1 MIMTLVSVLGS
12 FSLMYLV
19 WRAVEQSKVNDIK
32 ISDFVRNHGKRS
44 PDWILTQDIS
54 SRSKEAI
61 LAMDFLVNEASGLF
75 QFVEVMLEDIGRLV
89 NDSRERTGT
98 MPDDLRDRLNDSF
111 NDFRNKSYALGADF
125 GIVESE
131 RAAKIA
137 AFEKSSGDFYDALE
151 ELDAWSEQLL
161 KDDAEKIEEM
171 RNDIQVGR
179 NTSLF
184 TIGTACLVFLGICLF
199 VSFLIHKS
207 FLMPIQRMA
216 SAAKEAISERKSFT
230 RSSFTKTPW
239 SGKSINSEKKSLLR
253 RESGPEEIET
263 LSRTLWE
270 LVNNLEESV
279 RVRTKELAERSHK
292 LQQEMQNRKKLEAD
306 LQHAQKMETV
316 GQMASGI
323 AHEIRTPVQF
333 AGDHLDFL
341 KEFVNEIVENGVY
354 DKLEINDA
362 EFVTEMVPVAL
373 SNTQKGLDQIS
384 EIITSMKRFAYKDT
398 SSAPTHS
405 DINVAVKDCIS
416 LSRNEWKN
424 VAELDS
430 SLDPDLPLVQC
441 RTSEITRVILNLI
454 INAAQAIKAQEMK
467 DLGEISVETKREDEH
482 LVRVSVRDNGGGIPP
497 EVASRIFEPF
507 FTTKKVGV
515 GTGQGLA
522 ISYNLVVERHHGKI
536 YFDSEPGKGTT
547 FHVLLPIDY
556 SAPEESGM
564 ASESDGKRKLSL

>member
-1 MIMTLVSVLGS
+1 MTLVSILGS

-19 WRAVEQSKVNDIK
+19 WRTVEQSKSNDIK
-32 ISDFVRNHGKRS
+32 ISDFVGSRGKRS
-44 PDWILTQDIS
+44 PDWILIQDIS

-75 QFVEVMLEDIGRLV
+75 QFVEVMLEDIARLV
-89 NDSRERTGT
+89 GNSKEKSDVIS
-98 MPDDLRDRLNDSF
+98 DDLRERLAFSF
-111 NDFRNKSYALGADF
+111 SDFRNKAYALGTI
-125 GIVESE
+125 GIGMTE

-137 AFEKSSGDFYDALE
+137 EFEKSSGDFYEVLE
-151 ELDAWSEQLL
+151 ELDAWSEQIL
-161 KDDAEKIEEM
+161 KEDAEEIEKM
-171 RNDIQVGR
+171 RNEIEVAR

-184 TIGTACLVFLGICLF
+184 SIGTACLIFLGICLF

-216 SAAKEAISERKSFT
+216 LAAKEAISERKSFT

-239 SGKSINSEKKSLLR
+239 SGKAINSEKKSLLR

-341 KEFVNEIVENGVY
+341 KEFVNEAVEKKVY
-354 DKLEINDA
+354 EKLDINDSQ
-362 EFVTEMVPVAL
+362 FVSEMVPVAL
-373 SNTQKGLDQIS
+373 ANTQKGLDQIS

-398 SSAPTHS
+398 SSSPTHS
-405 DINVAVKDCIS
+405 DLNVAVKDCIS

-424 VAELDS
+424 VALLDS
-430 SLDPDLPLVQC
+430 DLDPELPLVQC
-441 RTSEITRVILNLI
+441 RISEITRVILNLI
-454 INAAQAIKAQEMK
+454 INAAQAIKAQKTE
-467 DLGEISVETKREDEH
+467 DLGQIFVETKLEDDKF
-482 LVRVSVRDNGGGIPP
+482 VRVSVKDNGGGIPP

-522 ISYNLVVERHHGKI
+522 ISYNLVVERHHGRI
-536 YFDSEPGKGTT
+536 YFDSDTGKGTT

-556 SAPEESGM
+556 SQPDDSGKQD
-564 ASESDGKRKLSL
+564 EGKRKLSL